1 MSDGDA
7 SRPPLLLVKDDS
19 TMGFPE
25 EHPIP
30 PADEGPGDS
39 ARPVDPGDGRG
50 ERLVRGAEG
59 TRP

>member
-1 MSDGDA
+1 
-7 SRPPLLLVKDDS
+7 
-19 TMGFPE
+19 MGFPE

-59 TRP
+59 TGS